1 MIKTSRYRL
10 GNGLQVVHSRNC
22 ATGMAAVNLLYRVGA
37 KNESPEYTGL
47 AHLCEHLMFGGT
59 AAVPKF
65 DSVMVEAGGDN
76 NAWTNSDITN
86 YYDILPF
93 ENVETAFWVEADRM
107 QNLLLSDKSVEVQ
120 RSVVQEEFKQ
130 RCLNAPYGDVGH
142 ILREMVYKV
151 HPYKWPV
158 IGKALSDIENVPV
171 EAIKAFYRRY
181 YNPGNAILSVV
192 GNLDSEDVF
201 ALAEKWFAGI
211 PCAEMPERTLPCE
224 PTQLS
229 AREKEVERDVPHNMI
244 VKAYRMCGR
253 LDNDYPVCDLL
264 SDVLSNGRSSRL
276 FRNVYAKGNLV
287 ASIDASI
294 TGDED
299 PGMLIVK
306 AQLLP
311 GVSFDRVEAAIA
323 DELRKVADGDVS
335 QYELDKVVNKY
346 ESNALFSNLNN
357 DELASNLAYFEMLG
371 NAEMINE
378 EVERYRATTLGRM
391 ADVASVLFAESN
403 CSTLY
408 YKARNS

>member
-1 MIKTSRYRL
+1 
-10 GNGLQVVHSRNC
+10 
-22 ATGMAAVNLLYRVGA
+22 
-37 KNESPEYTGL
+37 
-47 AHLCEHLMFGGT
+47 
-59 AAVPKF
+59 
-65 DSVMVEAGGDN
+65 
-76 NAWTNSDITN
+76 
-86 YYDILPF
+86 
-93 ENVETAFWVEADRM
+93 
-107 QNLLLSDKSVEVQ
+107 
-120 RSVVQEEFKQ
+120 
-130 RCLNAPYGDVGH
+130 
-142 ILREMVYKV
+142 
-151 HPYKWPV
+151 
-158 IGKALSDIENVPV
+158 
-171 EAIKAFYRRY
+171 
-181 YNPGNAILSVV
+181 
-192 GNLDSEDVF
+192 
-201 ALAEKWFAGI
+201 
-211 PCAEMPERTLPCE
+211 
-224 PTQLS
+224 
-229 AREKEVERDVPHNMI
+229 MI

-378 EVERYRATTLGRM
+378 EVERYRATTLGEWQMWHRLCLRSRI
-391 ADVASVLFAESN
+391 APLCIIRREIVDKKWEY
-403 CSTLY
+403 TLSCFSE
-408 YKARNS
+408 KLLLL

>member
-1 MIKTSRYRL
+1 M
-10 GNGLQVVHSRNC
+10 
-22 ATGMAAVNLLYRVGA
+22 
-37 KNESPEYTGL
+37 
-47 AHLCEHLMFGGT
+47 
-59 AAVPKF
+59 
-65 DSVMVEAGGDN
+65 
-76 NAWTNSDITN
+76 
-86 YYDILPF
+86 
-93 ENVETAFWVEADRM
+93 
-107 QNLLLSDKSVEVQ
+107 
-120 RSVVQEEFKQ
+120 
-130 RCLNAPYGDVGH
+130 
-142 ILREMVYKV
+142 
-151 HPYKWPV
+151 

-171 EAIKAFYRRY
+171 ETIKAFYRRY

-229 AREKEVERDVPHNMI
+229 ARVKEVERDVPHNMI

-391 ADVASVLFAESN
+391 ADVASALFTESN